1 MLPLHI
7 VVGSIKSVIA
17 ISDGPHALARLLLW
31 RAGFL
36 LLTLTLLRGIQR
48 HGGFRSP
55 IGPFLIGER
64 SRSGREAGV
73 AHLSN
78 IWVLRAHVAATVVG
92 THKRAMDGTCHCEAL
107 VGRTGHGNVC
117 PGADLAELFDVVA
130 QLVQVVNRSA
140 GQYLLRYTFQIHT
153 QERDEGHDEEDG
165 LGVTVWRE
173 YKEKCAYKNEIN
185 GGGAND
191 KTGYPRVRNE
201 SIIFALTRSGGR
213 VLR

>member
-36 LLTLTLLRGIQR
+36 TLTLTLLRGIRR
-48 HGGFRSP
+48 HGGFWSP

-78 IWVLRAHVAATVVG
+78 IWVFRAHVAATVVG
-92 THKRAMDGTCHCEAL
+92 T
-107 VGRTGHGNVC
+107 
-117 PGADLAELFDVVA
+117 
-130 QLVQVVNRSA
+130 Q
-140 GQYLLRYTFQIHT
+140 
-153 QERDEGHDEEDG
+153 
-165 LGVTVWRE
+165 
-173 YKEKCAYKNEIN
+173 
-185 GGGAND
+185 
-191 KTGYPRVRNE
+191 TGYGRNL
-201 SIIFALTRSGGR
+201 SLRGFGR
-213 VLR
+213 AHWARQCLSRRGPCGTL